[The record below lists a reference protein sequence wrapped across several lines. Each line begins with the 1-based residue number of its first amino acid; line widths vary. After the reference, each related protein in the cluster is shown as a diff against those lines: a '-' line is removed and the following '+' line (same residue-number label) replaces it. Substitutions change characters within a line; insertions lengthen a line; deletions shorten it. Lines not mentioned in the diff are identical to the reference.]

1 MFTQPSGAKSSAQS
15 TPYKKQYIQ
24 PDQEETISE
33 DESQINNIL
42 KALKQQY
49 LIMDNTLNE
58 KEEEKSQIL
67 EDLQILNQRLQQLN
81 KSIAIKR
88 QKYEKCDRTLKEAE
102 SAFATIADST
112 KSLLQIVKS
121 NIGDMSKKQKN

>member
-15 TPYKKQYIQ
+15 TPYKTKYHH
-24 PDQEETISE
+24 PEQEETISE

-49 LIMDNTLNE
+49 LILDNTLNE
-58 KEEEKSQIL
+58 KEEEKAQIL

-121 NIGDMSKKQKN
+121 NIGDISKKQKN